1 MWDFLNVLKQ
11 TFLKRYVAVV
21 VSLGIGG
28 LLAWSVPHGRK
39 PEPVAKSVTESTTDA
54 ATAPL
59 HHEIALLGERIVTLE
74 HDLAQAQTAN
84 EQCAAVKQEATV
96 KPMKPA
102 RHRKV
107 AKLHHLKIAAKP
119 TKPSRLA
126 HVSARGA
133 IHPTDIA
140 GPLIPAGAVTDNSP
154 GT

>member
-59 HHEIALLGERIVTLE
+59 HHEIALLGERIVTLS
-74 HDLAQAQTAN
+74 T
-84 EQCAAVKQEATV
+84 TWRRR
-96 KPMKPA
+96 KPLTNSA
-102 RHRKV
+102 LRSSRK
-107 AKLHHLKIAAKP
+107 L
-119 TKPSRLA
+119 PS
-126 HVSARGA
+126 
-133 IHPTDIA
+133 
-140 GPLIPAGAVTDNSP
+140 SP
-154 GT
+154 